1 MKHELMGD
9 TKAAIFTQRL
19 DRAARAMGDAGVD
32 ALVLCPGA
40 DLLYFTGFEH
50 GHAGERLL
58 TLVLRAD
65 GSSRWV
71 VPAMNV
77 PQVEAHALPGQTV
90 RAWTDGEWFHTPL
103 REVLAGARTVA
114 FDDEA
119 RAGFLLDVLALNP
132 APRVVRAS
140 AVTRALRIRKGPDEI
155 EALRAAGRTVDETI
169 AEAISFCRPGRT
181 ESDVDRALRAALVRR
196 SPESTVAFTIIASG
210 ENSALPHHE
219 TADRAI
225 RRGDVVVQDYGT
237 RRQKY
242 LSDITVTC
250 SVGEPSDPEV
260 RKVYRVVW
268 EAQQAA
274 LRAARPG
281 VACGEVD
288 RAARSVIEAA
298 GYGSYFT
305 HRTGH
310 GLGVQGHEPPYL
322 VGGSAEKLEEGMVFS
337 VEPGIYL
344 PGRFGVR
351 LEIIASVTRDG
362 VQLLNAPSAPE
373 LPVAIV

>member
-1 MKHELMGD
+1 MNNSSSYPD
-9 TKAAIFTQRL
+9 RL
-19 DRAARAMGDAGVD
+19 ARAATAMKAAGVD

-58 TLVLRAD
+58 ALMLRAD
-65 GSSRWV
+65 GSSRWI

-77 PQVEAHALPGQTV
+77 PQVEAHALPGQPV
-90 RAWTDGEWFHTPL
+90 RAWTDAEWYPPAL
-103 REVLAGARTVA
+103 REALGGAGTVA

-119 RAGFLLDVLALNP
+119 RAGFLLDLLSLNP
-132 APRVVRAS
+132 VPQVVRAS
-140 AVTRALRIRKGPDEI
+140 SVTRALRIRKDAAELA
-155 EALRAAGRTVDETI
+155 ALRAAARTVDETI
-169 AEAISFCRPGRT
+169 REAVDLCQVGRR
-181 ESDVDRALRAALVRR
+181 ESDVDRDLRVALLRR
-196 SPESTVAFTIIASG
+196 SPESSVAFTIIASG
-210 ENSALPHHE
+210 PNAALPHHE
-219 TADRAI
+219 TADRVLQP
-225 RRGDVVVQDYGT
+225 GDMVVVDFGT
-237 RRQKY
+237 RREKY

-250 SVGEPSDPEV
+250 SVGEPADGEA

-281 VACGEVD
+281 AVCGDVD
-288 RAARSVIEAA
+288 RAAREVIERA
-298 GYGSYFT
+298 GYGAHFL

-322 VGGSAEKLEEGMVFS
+322 VAGSREVLEEGMVFS

-344 PGRFGVR
+344 AGRFGVR
-351 LEIIASVTRDG
+351 LEVIAYVSERGAD
-362 VQLLNAPSAPE
+362 LINAPSAPE
-373 LPVAIV
+373 LLIARGT